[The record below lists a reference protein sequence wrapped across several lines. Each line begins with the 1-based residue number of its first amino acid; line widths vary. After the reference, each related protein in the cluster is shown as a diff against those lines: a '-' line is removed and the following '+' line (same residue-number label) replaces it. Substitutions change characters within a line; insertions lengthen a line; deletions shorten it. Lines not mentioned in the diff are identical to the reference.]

1 MGGRLAAWALVTL
14 ATLGLVLP
22 AVVIIV
28 LQPKSTQK
36 VTTFVNST
44 APLDIYVVLDASG
57 SVNDADWKE
66 SLLFAKDL
74 TLQLNQSVPEF
85 RAGLG
90 WFATTY
96 RNVFDVTS
104 DLSAVARLPAGVSVK
119 KGTTNTAAALCG
131 NAFEATK
138 LAEAGPKCRGGAYG
152 KLKHAAEVSGG
163 FEAVSGCEEQTS
175 SSMIIMVTDGRPNT
189 GEAHGSDLLPMLAAQ
204 FIKAETNTTILG
216 ILVGNPQQANREILY
231 GLSSCCAPAAMAL
244 GEEGYPRCSEPV
256 NESCAYMFQMKDY
269 NALMRSVGIIEGTLK
284 DELQCE
290 GMEERIFTMAD
301 SRSLWFLL
309 LLVPVLVHQLWQRCL
324 LCLGKSS
331 PDARCLTAPDQEM
344 EMTAPAPTQP
354 RPEPE
359 AAPAA
364 AQTAARTGKKW
375 APVRTA
381 YIINGARMDVDY
393 GVPRGSGPPSAPNAA
408 RRGESFES
416 VNDYPE
422 TAMQAEPTEVGVGVV
437 GTTLIVVSPEDLVP
451 AARVFNCHICVPLLM
466 TLLLLPLVIMK
477 SGLLPD

>member
-324 LCLGKSS
+324 LCVGKSS

-359 AAPAA
+359 AVQTFERFSPRSNWPAPISIL
-364 AQTAARTGKKW
+364 QICPW
-375 APVRTA
+375 
-381 YIINGARMDVDY
+381 
-393 GVPRGSGPPSAPNAA
+393 RG
-408 RRGESFES
+408 
-416 VNDYPE
+416 
-422 TAMQAEPTEVGVGVV
+422 
-437 GTTLIVVSPEDLVP
+437 
-451 AARVFNCHICVPLLM
+451 
-466 TLLLLPLVIMK
+466 
-477 SGLLPD
+477 